1 MDANIRKHWNDP
13 VCIQRVLFILVIT
26 LIGTFI
32 YAAGLNIFLVPHHF
46 LAGGVTGIAMILYY
60 LMDIPIG
67 LSNLVLNIPVLILS
81 LKFMGKFYTV
91 VTILSTVSLSL
102 FIDLTAF
109 MADWCVISNPLVA
122 AISGGVVLGAA
133 LGLLYRYNSN
143 SGGLDVIGA
152 VIKKFYNLEIG
163 YVVFGLNFIIIMSSA
178 WIFTLEPAI
187 CTLIAMYINATV
199 SSRIVIGFAQRK
211 AAFIVSDK
219 PLEVAD
225 TILRNIHHGA
235 TLLYG
240 QGGFSGKR
248 QENRLRYRGSDASH
262 QAASFYRGHRPPRLP
277 FHHEHHRRHRP
288 RLHQPPH
295 AEAPRHH
302 QVHLRC

>member
-1 MDANIRKHWNDP
+1 MGANIRKHWNDP

-178 WIFTLEPAI
+178 WIFTL
-187 CTLIAMYINATV
+187 
-199 SSRIVIGFAQRK
+199 
-211 AAFIVSDK
+211 
-219 PLEVAD
+219 
-225 TILRNIHHGA
+225 
-235 TLLYG
+235 
-240 QGGFSGKR
+240 
-248 QENRLRYRGSDASH
+248 
-262 QAASFYRGHRPPRLP
+262 
-277 FHHEHHRRHRP
+277 
-288 RLHQPPH
+288 
-295 AEAPRHH
+295 
-302 QVHLRC
+302 

>member
-1 MDANIRKHWNDP
+1 MGANIRKHWNDP

-91 VTILSTVSLSL
+91 ITILSTVSLSL

-225 TILRNIHHGA
+225 TILRNIHHPSLRTGRV
-235 TLLYG
+235 
-240 QGGFSGKR
+240 QRKR

-262 QAASFYRGHRPPRLP
+262 QTAPFHRGHRPPRLP
-277 FHHEHHRRHRP
+277 FHYEHHRRHRP

-295 AEAPRHH
+295 AETPRHH

>member
-109 MADWCVISNPLVA
+109 MAEL
-122 AISGGVVLGAA
+122 GGA
-133 LGLLYRYNSN
+133 L
-143 SGGLDVIGA
+143 
-152 VIKKFYNLEIG
+152 
-163 YVVFGLNFIIIMSSA
+163 SSA
-178 WIFTLEPAI
+178 PPWDFST
-187 CTLIAMYINATV
+187 AT
-199 SSRIVIGFAQRK
+199 IQ
-211 AAFIVSDK
+211 
-219 PLEVAD
+219 
-225 TILRNIHHGA
+225 T
-235 TLLYG
+235 
-240 QGGFSGKR
+240 
-248 QENRLRYRGSDASH
+248 
-262 QAASFYRGHRPPRLP
+262 
-277 FHHEHHRRHRP
+277 
-288 RLHQPPH
+288 
-295 AEAPRHH
+295 AEASTSLAR
-302 QVHLRC
+302 LSKNFTIWKSATSSSA

>member
-1 MDANIRKHWNDP
+1 MPPDSIYS
-13 VCIQRVLFILVIT
+13 LFPIT
-26 LIGTFI
+26 FSQ
-32 YAAGLNIFLVPHHF
+32 AA
-46 LAGGVTGIAMILYY
+46 VTGIAMILYY

-81 LKFMGKFYTV
+81 LKFMGKFYRHHHFKH
-91 VTILSTVSLSL
+91 SES
-102 FIDLTAF
+102 
-109 MADWCVISNPLVA
+109 VA
-122 AISGGVVLGAA
+122 LH
-133 LGLLYRYNSN
+133 RPHRFH
-143 SGGLDVIGA
+143 GGLVCHQQSSCRCHMRGALSSAPPLGTSLPLPIQTAEAFDVIGA

-240 QGGFSGKR
+240 QGGFSGKDKKIVFAIVDLT
-248 QENRLRYRGSDASH
+248 QVTKLRHFIEDID
-262 QAASFYRGHRPPRLP
+262 
-277 FHHEHHRRHRP
+277 
-288 RLHQPPH
+288 PH
-295 AEAPRHH
+295 AFLFIMNTTDVIGRGFTSPLTPKLPGTTRYTFGADGKMTPTRSWSWEMEQESHK
-302 QVHLRC
+302 

>member
-109 MADWCVISNPLVA
+109 MADLSCRCS
-122 AISGGVVLGAA
+122 
-133 LGLLYRYNSN
+133 
-143 SGGLDVIGA
+143 
-152 VIKKFYNLEIG
+152 
-163 YVVFGLNFIIIMSSA
+163 SSA
-178 WIFTLEPAI
+178 ARWRRCRSRGQSRWMRPARGARSGP
-187 CTLIAMYINATV
+187 C
-199 SSRIVIGFAQRK
+199 QR
-211 AAFIVSDK
+211 
-219 PLEVAD
+219 
-225 TILRNIHHGA
+225 TG
-235 TLLYG
+235 
-240 QGGFSGKR
+240 
-248 QENRLRYRGSDASH
+248 
-262 QAASFYRGHRPPRLP
+262 
-277 FHHEHHRRHRP
+277 
-288 RLHQPPH
+288 
-295 AEAPRHH
+295 
-302 QVHLRC
+302 

>member
-1 MDANIRKHWNDP
+1 MGANIRKHWNDP

-81 LKFMGKFYTV
+81 LRFMGKFYTV
-91 VTILSTVSLSL
+91 ITILSTVSLSL

-133 LGLLYRYNSN
+133 LDFSTATIQTAEASTSLARLS
-143 SGGLDVIGA
+143 
-152 VIKKFYNLEIG
+152 K
-163 YVVFGLNFIIIMSSA
+163 NFTIWKSATSSSA
-178 WIFTLEPAI
+178 
-187 CTLIAMYINATV
+187 
-199 SSRIVIGFAQRK
+199 
-211 AAFIVSDK
+211 
-219 PLEVAD
+219 
-225 TILRNIHHGA
+225 
-235 TLLYG
+235 
-240 QGGFSGKR
+240 
-248 QENRLRYRGSDASH
+248 
-262 QAASFYRGHRPPRLP
+262 
-277 FHHEHHRRHRP
+277 
-288 RLHQPPH
+288 
-295 AEAPRHH
+295 
-302 QVHLRC
+302 

>member
-1 MDANIRKHWNDP
+1 MGANIRKHWNDP

-133 LGLLYRYNSN
+133 LGLSTATIQTAEVSTSLARLS
-143 SGGLDVIGA
+143 
-152 VIKKFYNLEIG
+152 K
-163 YVVFGLNFIIIMSSA
+163 NFTIWKSATSSSA
-178 WIFTLEPAI
+178 
-187 CTLIAMYINATV
+187 
-199 SSRIVIGFAQRK
+199 
-211 AAFIVSDK
+211 
-219 PLEVAD
+219 
-225 TILRNIHHGA
+225 
-235 TLLYG
+235 
-240 QGGFSGKR
+240 
-248 QENRLRYRGSDASH
+248 
-262 QAASFYRGHRPPRLP
+262 
-277 FHHEHHRRHRP
+277 
-288 RLHQPPH
+288 
-295 AEAPRHH
+295 
-302 QVHLRC
+302 